1 MSYADGS
8 LCLVNR
14 LALQTLLTV
23 AGPPTDPS
31 QQQAYD
37 TCQQMLTIAL
47 WQQTAHLLNTP
58 QGPSIS
64 PTLLTPPL
72 ETGAGNNGVF
82 MPAILT
88 DNNTIATPADQD
100 PAQTTD
106 WSFASAP
113 QPQPLATISVNAGPT
128 PVMPS
133 ASPLIVSTSVPNGD
147 NKFARLTSDPP
158 CIPLHA
164 KDVTVM
170 ALVFNDYP
178 QGLLMT
184 SIVRRTREVLQLPI
198 SEADKDRVRSFIAS
212 FGKSFNSD
220 RIIQAM
226 SVWFNIE
233 ICFLRGERSEVLRP
247 GIRIATLGSP
257 FFFSPQ
263 RPLRYFLN
271 PPSLL
276 P

>member
-1 MSYADGS
+1 
-8 LCLVNR
+8 
-14 LALQTLLTV
+14 LLTV

-100 PAQTTD
+100 PAQTT
-106 WSFASAP
+106 
-113 QPQPLATISVNAGPT
+113 
-128 PVMPS
+128 
-133 ASPLIVSTSVPNGD
+133 SVPNGD
-147 NKFARLTSDPP
+147 DKLAHLTSDPP
-158 CIPLHA
+158 RIPLHA

-170 ALVFNDYP
+170 LLVFDAYP

-233 ICFLRGERSEVLRP
+233 ICFLRGERSDVPRP
-247 GIRIATLGSP
+247 GIRIATLGRP
-257 FFFSPQ
+257 FFFSPR
-263 RPLRYFLN
+263 RPLRYLPN

>member
-37 TCQQMLTIAL
+37 TCHCQQMLTIAL
-47 WQQTAHLLNTP
+47 WQSSQTAHPLNTP

-64 PTLLTPPL
+64 PALLTPPL

-82 MPAILT
+82 MPAIWT

-106 WSFASAP
+106 WSLASAP
-113 QPQPLATISVNAGPT
+113 QAQPLATISVNAGPT

-133 ASPLIVSTSVPNGD
+133 A
-147 NKFARLTSDPP
+147 PP
-158 CIPLHA
+158 
-164 KDVTVM
+164 T
-170 ALVFNDYP
+170 
-178 QGLLMT
+178 T
-184 SIVRRTREVLQLPI
+184 
-198 SEADKDRVRSFIAS
+198 
-212 FGKSFNSD
+212 
-220 RIIQAM
+220 
-226 SVWFNIE
+226 
-233 ICFLRGERSEVLRP
+233 
-247 GIRIATLGSP
+247 
-257 FFFSPQ
+257 
-263 RPLRYFLN
+263 
-271 PPSLL
+271 PP

>member
-1 MSYADGS
+1 MHMHGSSRGYSLFMSTAATEGVRLWDLNYGS

-37 TCQQMLTIAL
+37 TCHCQQMLTIAL
-47 WQQTAHLLNTP
+47 WQSSQTAHPLNTP

-64 PTLLTPPL
+64 PALLTPPL

-82 MPAILT
+82 MPAIWT

-106 WSFASAP
+106 WSLASAP
-113 QPQPLATISVNAGPT
+113 QAQPLATIS
-128 PVMPS
+128 
-133 ASPLIVSTSVPNGD
+133 
-147 NKFARLTSDPP
+147 
-158 CIPLHA
+158 
-164 KDVTVM
+164 DVTVM

-198 SEADKDRVRSFIAS
+198 SEADKDRVQRFIAS